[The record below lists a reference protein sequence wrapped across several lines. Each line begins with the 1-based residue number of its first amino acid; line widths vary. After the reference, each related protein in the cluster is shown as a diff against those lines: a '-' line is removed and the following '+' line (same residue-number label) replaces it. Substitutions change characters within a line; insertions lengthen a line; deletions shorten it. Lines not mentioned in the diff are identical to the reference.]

1 MITINPRIWSKFRL
15 QTATAVTFSCLSL
28 AAASASAAPGFVEP
42 SFIDSADFSS
52 EAAFA
57 DRGNHAWHELDG
69 YPGDTSVP
77 YRPSNDLLAHLRAG
91 FSLDP
96 LMNKRIQAQLDWF
109 VRNPAYLE
117 RVFTRAQ
124 RYLPFI
130 TAELEARDLPLELA
144 LLPIVESAYDPF
156 AYSHGRA
163 AGLWQI
169 IPGTGRR
176 FGIRQ
181 NWWYDGRRDV
191 IDSTYGALDYLSYLY
206 KFNNGD
212 WERAIAS
219 YNSGEGNV
227 RKAVRRNKAR
237 SKPIDFWNLSL
248 SRETSA
254 YVPKL
259 LALVA
264 IVRDPAAYGLT
275 LPEIVNEPQFAIA
288 DVGGQMDLALAS
300 ELAGL
305 ELDTL
310 YSYNAGFN
318 RWATDPAG
326 PHRLVLPIEV
336 ADAFTAALA
345 EVPENERVR
354 WQRHQVKNG
363 EAISQ
368 IAEKY
373 NTTLSSIR
381 AANNLKGNT
390 IRAGSHLMI
399 PVATKPLSDYGKSA
413 DERRTK
419 KQNTPRS
426 GSRVDHLVAS
436 GESFWTISRKYD
448 VGVRELAAW
457 NGVAPRDTLSIGQK
471 LVVWTKQSQPG
482 NAISSTGTTRK
493 LRYTVRNG
501 DSLALIAS
509 RFRISVSDLVRWN
522 NINKNKYLQPG
533 QKLTMYVDVG
543 GGSTDI
549 SIMDKHEIIEVKSF
563 KILPSARV
571 ARSSSSISCTVPAT
585 CSCMRA
591 LCWSSRLLF
600 GPVEYLLNTWP
611 ILLSLKY
618 M

>member
-1 MITINPRIWSKFRL
+1 MININPRIRSKYRP
-15 QTATAVTFSCLSL
+15 QNVAAVIFSCLLSM
-28 AAASASAAPGFVEP
+28 SAGAAPGFVEP
-42 SFIDSADFSS
+42 SFIDSADFSN

-57 DRGNHAWHELDG
+57 DRGNHAWRELDG
-69 YPGDTSVP
+69 YPAAESGR
-77 YRPSNDLLAHLRAG
+77 YGPSNDLLAHLRAG
-91 FSLDP
+91 FSFEP
-96 LMNKRIQAQLDWF
+96 QMNKRIQAQLDWF
-109 VRNPAYLE
+109 VRNPNYVE

-181 NWWYDGRRDV
+181 NWWYDGRRDA
-191 IDSTYGALDYLSYLY
+191 IDSTYGALDYLAYLH

-212 WERAIAS
+212 WELAIAS

-227 RKAVRRNKAR
+227 RKAVRRNQAR
-237 SKPIDFWNLSL
+237 SKPTDFWNLSL
-248 SRETSA
+248 SRETSS

-264 IVRDPAAYGLT
+264 IVRDPEAYGLT

-288 DVGGQMDLALAS
+288 DVGSQLDLALAA
-300 ELAGL
+300 ELAGI

-310 YSYNAGFN
+310 YAYNAGYN

-336 ADAFTAALA
+336 ADTFTTALAAL
-345 EVPENERVR
+345 PENERVR
-354 WQRHQVKNG
+354 WQRHKVKNG

-368 IAEKY
+368 IAERY
-373 NTTLSSIR
+373 NTTLSLIR
-381 AANNLKGNT
+381 SANNLNGNT

-399 PVATKPLSDYGKSA
+399 PVATKPLSDYSKSA

-426 GSRVDHLVAS
+426 GNRVDHLVAS
-436 GESFWTISRKYD
+436 GESFWTISRKYN

-457 NGVAPRDTLSIGQK
+457 NGVAPRDTLSIGQN
-471 LVVWTKQSQPG
+471 LVVWTKQPLPG
-482 NAISSTGTTRK
+482 NAISSNGTTRK

-522 NINKNKYLQPG
+522 NINKEKYLQPG
-533 QKLTMYVDVG
+533 QKLTMYVDVT
-543 GGSTDI
+543 SQ
-549 SIMDKHEIIEVKSF
+549 
-563 KILPSARV
+563 
-571 ARSSSSISCTVPAT
+571 SS
-585 CSCMRA
+585 
-591 LCWSSRLLF
+591 
-600 GPVEYLLNTWP
+600 
-611 ILLSLKY
+611 
-618 M
+618 